1 VYHIS
6 FFQDGVTPD
15 NLISS
20 VENLHQMVGSIF
32 KSSVTNLQEL
42 AGNEN
47 ILKYATVLHQS

>member
-1 VYHIS
+1 MYHIS